1 MGKRKVFTK
10 TDLSIPQVEHSHDAT
25 GNVVILP
32 EVMPPTNTT
41 VKFGRNTS
49 NSRNFDFTR
58 WYGAGIDPIT
68 YACQRQIER
77 FLAGQEG
84 ALTVTTVV
92 SYCKSG
98 LRSFLDYCMLRATA
112 FGRDLVLADVNRD
125 LIDSYLSDLA
135 GQRGLTTFP
144 NCVYT
149 KAKPVLL
156 ALGRRGLFPLVTSGD
171 AATFPRN
178 PFPNNKRKTK
188 GETALSKLERQEFT
202 VALRQ
207 AIRPIWTDNTPV
219 TGDLLVFA
227 LLVVALHTGRNTTPL
242 LEMDRDC
249 LRPHPKDNAVF
260 LVLWK
265 RRGSKPAKWRY
276 APHRTPSAF
285 WNLRPA

>member
-49 NSRNFDFTR
+49 NSRNFDFAR

-135 GQRGLTTFP
+135 GQRGLTTFR
-144 NCVYT
+144 T
-149 KAKPVLL
+149 ASTRKPSPCFSPWDGEGYSPWSPL
-156 ALGRRGLFPLVTSGD
+156 AMLPPSHATPFQTTSARPRARRRCRSSSGKSSRSRYGRPSGQY
-171 AATFPRN
+171 
-178 PFPNNKRKTK
+178 
-188 GETALSKLERQEFT
+188 G
-202 VALRQ
+202 
-207 AIRPIWTDNTPV
+207 PITR
-219 TGDLLVFA
+219 L
-227 LLVVALHTGRNTTPL
+227 
-242 LEMDRDC
+242 
-249 LRPHPKDNAVF
+249 
-260 LVLWK
+260 
-265 RRGSKPAKWRY
+265 
-276 APHRTPSAF
+276 
-285 WNLRPA
+285 